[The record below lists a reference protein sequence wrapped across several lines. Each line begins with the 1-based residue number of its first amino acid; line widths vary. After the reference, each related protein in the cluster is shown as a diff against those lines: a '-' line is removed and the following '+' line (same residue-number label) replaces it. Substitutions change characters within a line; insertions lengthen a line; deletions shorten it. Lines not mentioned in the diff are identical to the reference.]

1 MCCRAR
7 PETYQVPA
15 TYQPDAEERAR
26 LASEEE
32 ALRQY
37 QQVGRGVPRQTL
49 ADGTGR
55 RRPGWEALH
64 TLLLPSCCLAPPG
77 LTLALD

>member
-7 PETYQVPA
+7 PETYQVPPS
-15 TYQPDAEERAR
+15 YQPDEEERAR

-37 QQVGRGVPRQTL
+37 QQVGTHVLGQTP
-49 ADGTGR
+49 AAWTV
-55 RRPGWEALH
+55 EA
-64 TLLLPSCCLAPPG
+64 
-77 LTLALD
+77 